1 MNPLQK
7 FVKMLSDIFVPII
20 PAIVAGGLLMGL
32 NNILTAKDLFYRT
45 IIH

>member
-20 PAIVAGGLLMGL
+20 PAIVAGGFIDG
-32 NNILTAKDLFYRT
+32 IE
-45 IIH
+45 